1 MENKILMIAILS
13 IALGIIILL
22 PLNRPAACTQEAK
35 LCPDGSA
42 VGRNASKN
50 CEFDACPSVGT
61 LCTPEQRNAQAC
73 TLIYSPVC
81 GWFDP
86 VKIQCVRY
94 PCAQTFSNGCSAC
107 SDDKVL
113 YYTAG
118 ECPA

>member
-1 MENKILMIAILS
+1 MENKIIMAAIFVA
-13 IALGIIILL
+13 ALGIVILL
-22 PLNRPAACTQEAK
+22 PLNKPAACTQEAK

-42 VGRNASKN
+42 VGRSGPN
-50 CEFDACPSVGT
+50 CEFDSCPNQAQHY
-61 LCTPEQRNAQAC
+61 CNPEQRNVIC
-73 TLIYSPVC
+73 TAIYSPVC
-81 GWFDP
+81 GWFDL

-94 PCAQTFSNGCSAC
+94 PCAQAFSNGCSAC